1 MHMTLANLKTGNTM
15 YTQEKKDCDN
25 RNIRNY
31 AVEPGF
37 ESKEEKVKFVS
48 GTIPV
53 LQGSSLLTLI

>member
-1 MHMTLANLKTGNTM
+1 MHMTLANLKTENTM
-15 YTQEKKDCDN
+15 YTQKKKDN

-48 GTIPV
+48 RTIPL